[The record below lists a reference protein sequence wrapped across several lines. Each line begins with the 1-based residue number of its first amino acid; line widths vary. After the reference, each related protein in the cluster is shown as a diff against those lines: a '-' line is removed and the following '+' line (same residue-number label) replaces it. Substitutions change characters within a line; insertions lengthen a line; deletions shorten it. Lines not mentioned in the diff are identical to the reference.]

1 MHGVSVVMPW
11 AGAMGFAIMGNAG
24 PTLGGRIKRQCELPS
39 GFHWRGVLVTCCYAS
54 FNLKMQVTNAC

>member
-24 PTLGGRIKRQCELPS
+24 PTLGVESS
-39 GFHWRGVLVTCCYAS
+39 GNAS
-54 FNLKMQVTNAC
+54 CRPVFIGAGYW